1 MTPRSSR
8 RVIPLHRTRRRRC
21 SRSPSFLAP
30 EDPRYGAPSGRT
42 DNDFLL
48 GSALASHDVGPFDS
62 VDRMS
67 VGVASP
73 VMAGGHPQR
82 MVQGAAMRISKTLLI
97 ATVATVAMMAMMA
110 GSALANRGPDAVSGP
125 TPSLQSGQLMSAPAA
140 GGGYWMAASDGGVF
154 AFGDAPF
161 YGSMGGQHLNSPI
174 VAIQSTPDG
183 KGYWLIAADG
193 GIFSFGDAPFYG
205 STGSIHLVAPIV
217 GMAAPLTGTPGPQG
231 PQGPPGSTGSTGP
244 QGPAAICAGV
254 PHAGIDLSG
263 CTLTGANLNGV
274 NLTGAILTGAT
285 LTGVSSGGIVGS
297 PASLPVSWSITVGW
311 LVGPGANLTGA
322 SLTSANLNGVDLS
335 GATLTGVQS
344 GGVTGMPS
352 ALPAGWSIINGLI
365 VGPGAYLGDANH
377 LLSGA
382 DLSGRNLTGTNFLFV
397 DVTGTNF
404 SGANLTNANFG
415 QANLTNANFSG
426 TNLSGALLQGTNLA
440 NVDLSTAN
448 LTGISGGAFSGTP
461 SALPSGW
468 SIVPASD
475 PFSGSYLA
483 GPTANLTGAYLLGV
497 NLI

>member
-73 VMAGGHPQR
+73 VMAGGQPQR

-205 STGSIHLVAPIV
+205 STGSIHLVGPIV
-217 GMAAPLTGTPGPQG
+217 GMAAPLTGTPGPQGPQGPPGSTGSTGPQGPGG

-274 NLTGAILTGAT
+274 NLTGANLANANLTGANLNRVNLTGAILTGAT

-297 PASLPVSWSITVGW
+297 PA
-311 LVGPGANLTGA
+311 
-322 SLTSANLNGVDLS
+322 
-335 GATLTGVQS
+335 
-344 GGVTGMPS
+344 
-352 ALPAGWSIINGLI
+352 
-365 VGPGAYLGDANH
+365 
-377 LLSGA
+377 
-382 DLSGRNLTGTNFLFV
+382 
-397 DVTGTNF
+397 
-404 SGANLTNANFG
+404 
-415 QANLTNANFSG
+415 
-426 TNLSGALLQGTNLA
+426 
-440 NVDLSTAN
+440 
-448 LTGISGGAFSGTP
+448 
-461 SALPSGW
+461 
-468 SIVPASD
+468 
-475 PFSGSYLA
+475 
-483 GPTANLTGAYLLGV
+483 
-497 NLI
+497 